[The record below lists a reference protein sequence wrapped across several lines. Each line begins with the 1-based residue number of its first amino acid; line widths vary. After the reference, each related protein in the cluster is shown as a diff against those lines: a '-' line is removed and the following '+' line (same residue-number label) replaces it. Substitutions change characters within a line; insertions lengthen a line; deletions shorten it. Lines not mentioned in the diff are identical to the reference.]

1 MSKKPTPKNIIIC
14 CDGTANRYTDESC
27 NTNIVK
33 FYCLLDRSKPDE
45 QVAYYDPGVGVLS
58 LSSSH
63 IIYDYI
69 DRATGYGIE
78 DNIKQAYE
86 YLMNTYE
93 EGDQVFLFGFSR
105 GAYTVR
111 SLSGLLERCGLLEK
125 RNYNLIDDAYYY
137 YIKEGK
143 GFEQIAS
150 KFKSNFCRPVD
161 ICCIGVWDT
170 VKAIF
175 GNPLRGEL
183 FHDTRLSGNVRF
195 GYHAVSIDE
204 HRSQFR
210 PILWEEK
217 VDSTQELHQVWFAGV
232 HADIGGSY
240 PDSGLAN
247 ITLDWMIA
255 QVSKHKILF
264 KDEVPNKL
272 PMPDF
277 RGMMHDEYKKGIWFV
292 LGSTHRVTPKGAK
305 IHDSVLQRM
314 EDETCQYRP
323 VNLHKP
329 FDVVKTPP
337 IEHLV

>member
-1 MSKKPTPKNIIIC
+1 VGKNIVVC
-14 CDGTANRYTDESC
+14 CDGTANRYTDEST
-27 NTNIVK
+27 NTNVVK
-33 FYCLLDRSKPDE
+33 FYCLLERKFPDK

-93 EGDQVFLFGFSR
+93 EGDRIFLFGFSR

-143 GFEQIAS
+143 EIETIAA
-150 KFKSNFCRPVD
+150 KFKENFCRPVE

-170 VKAIF
+170 VKAIL
-175 GNPLRGEL
+175 GNPLRGTL
-183 FHDTRLSGNVRF
+183 FHDTKLSANVRC
-195 GYHAVSIDE
+195 GYQALSIDE
-204 HRSQFR
+204 HRSQFE

-217 VDSTQELHQVWFAGV
+217 PEDKREILQVWFSGV
-232 HADIGGSY
+232 HADVGGSY
-240 PDSGLAN
+240 KEAELSD
-247 ITLDWMIA
+247 ITLRWMIA
-255 QVSKHKILF
+255 TVIKHGIHF
-264 KDEVPNKL
+264 KDEVYDKPPREPEFKEKK
-272 PMPDF
+272 
-277 RGMMHDEYKKGIWFV
+277 HDEYKNGFWFL
-292 LGSTHRVTPKGAK
+292 LGSKRRAIPAGAK
-305 IHDSVLQRM
+305 LHESVVQRM
-314 EDETCQYRP
+314 DAPSSYYRP
-323 VNLHKP
+323 DNLPKSYAVAQTP
-329 FDVVKTPP
+329 IIKDTRIKT
-337 IEHLV
+337 